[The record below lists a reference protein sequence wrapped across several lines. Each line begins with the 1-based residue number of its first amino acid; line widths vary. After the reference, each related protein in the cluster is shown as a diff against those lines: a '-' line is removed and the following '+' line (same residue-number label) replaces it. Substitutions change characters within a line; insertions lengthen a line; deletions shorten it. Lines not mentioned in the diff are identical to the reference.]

1 MILDEADTIILK
13 DLEGFMLNTT
23 YKNLNVIGLTAT
35 AYGGK
40 STGIEANALEMM
52 GYKIY
57 KNNIV
62 AKVEEPELNGR
73 RLLNS
78 TEKSSQYSSMQLEN
92 LT

>member
-13 DLEGFMLNTT
+13 DLESFFANTN

-40 STGIEANALEMM
+40 STGIEACALEMM

-57 KNNIV
+57 RNNIE
-62 AKVEEPELNGR
+62 AKVEEPVIHVRVKLGELK
-73 RLLNS
+73 
-78 TEKSSQYSSMQLEN
+78 EW
-92 LT
+92 

>member
-13 DLEGFMLNTT
+13 DLEGFMHNTN

-57 KNNIV
+57 KNNIA
-62 AKVEEPELNGR
+62 AKVKEPEIHVRVKLGE
-73 RLLNS
+73 LA
-78 TEKSSQYSSMQLEN
+78 QW
-92 LT
+92 